1 MEYGS
6 EYWQSS
12 ELITTPFLYFLANIS
27 GQPTVLQK
35 MTHSPGFHLT
45 TNDTLVLLES
55 VPMAAMFYLQPNLS
69 NMCYHGLSTANWIS
83 PLRDLGEVMS
93 VLQVPAALRQKI

>member
-1 MEYGS
+1 MEYDS
-6 EYWQSS
+6 EYRQSS
-12 ELITTPFLYFLANIS
+12 ELITTPFLHFRVNIS

-35 MTHSPGFHLT
+35 MTCSPGFHLT
-45 TNDTLVLLES
+45 TTDTLVLLEN
-55 VPMAAMFYLQPNLS
+55 VPTAAMFYLQANLS

-83 PLRDLGEVMS
+83 PLRDLEEVMS